1 MMRKNTIETT
11 AKPSGIGLGIRP
23 NTAVVKSASQVLD
36 SYALESDQRTK
47 VTMIY
52 KKNETKQTSKSQQ
65 IDEMTSEQILND
77 LKNKRLP
84 TFGTAGERKDRLKKH
99 YGADQVHD
107 LPPSMSAVSM
117 ATPALLTK
125 KSSCLDEIE
134 KLKIQR
140 EERRARMEDVKRK
153 RSERETN
160 NQALGIKVDV
170 DFQALVEQQRENVPF
185 M

>member
-1 MMRKNTIETT
+1 MLQ
-11 AKPSGIGLGIRP
+11 KPSSVG
-23 NTAVVKSASQVLD
+23 AV
-36 SYALESDQRTK
+36 
-47 VTMIY
+47 
-52 KKNETKQTSKSQQ
+52 KQSNKGQQ
-65 IDEMTSEQILND
+65 IEMMTSEQVLND
-77 LKNKRLP
+77 LKVKRLP
-84 TFGTAGERKDRLKKH
+84 TFGTAGERRDRLKKH

-107 LPPSMSAVSM
+107 LPPSLSTSAM
-117 ATPALLTK
+117 AAPALLTK

-170 DFQALVEQQRENVPF
+170 DFQALTEQQRENVPF
-185 M
+185 MQPVSLFS

>member
-1 MMRKNTIETT
+1 
-11 AKPSGIGLGIRP
+11 
-23 NTAVVKSASQVLD
+23 
-36 SYALESDQRTK
+36 
-47 VTMIY
+47 
-52 KKNETKQTSKSQQ
+52 
-65 IDEMTSEQILND
+65 
-77 LKNKRLP
+77 
-84 TFGTAGERKDRLKKH
+84 
-99 YGADQVHD
+99 
-107 LPPSMSAVSM
+107 M

-170 DFQALVEQQRENVPF
+170 DFQALTEQ
-185 M
+185 